1 MSDYVVLDEY
11 DFRKLKPR
19 ARLKKLTKIIKT
31 EKDDESRRWD
41 AVWLSGEILDDNKNE
56 SLRPEI
62 EELMVWILDNEQ
74 NGIVKHEAAF
84 QIGLRNM
91 RDKIS
96 KLVDC
101 AVHDKSDVARHEA
114 IEALG
119 MMRVQD
125 SDVKK
130 VLEGLTYVDSKS
142 VSETAKFVLK
152 RLERLK
158 DKGSYKGEAKV

>member
-1 MSDYVVLDEY
+1 MSTNVILDEY

-19 ARLKKLTKIIKT
+19 ARLNRLTKIIKT
-31 EKDDESRRWD
+31 DKDDESKRWD
-41 AVWLSGEILDDNKNE
+41 AVWLAGEILDDKKND

-62 EELMVWILDNEQ
+62 EDLMVWVLDNED

-91 RDKIS
+91 RSKIP

-119 MMRVQD
+119 MMRVKD
-125 SDVKK
+125 SDTKK
-130 VLEGLTYVDSKS
+130 VLEGLTYVNSKS

-158 DKGSYKGEAKV
+158 DKGKYRGEAKV